1 MYICFS
7 ISVGWIYVSSIFVGG
22 IDLFEASRAL
32 FEAAFVIFST
42 FFFPNQ
48 IAICFCSLLDDHF

>member
-7 ISVGWIYVSSIFVGG
+7 ISIGWINVSSIFVGG

-42 FFFPNQ
+42 FFFPESN
-48 IAICFCSLLDDHF
+48 SYLLLQFVG